1 MDEVTTGAALRDA
14 AGRLKAA
21 GVEGAERDARLLV
34 AVAAGLSAA
43 QLIAYP
49 ERVLTCGQ
57 TGVLEQM
64 IARRA
69 AREPV
74 SRILGARA
82 FYGRT
87 FEVTPDVLD
96 PRADSE
102 TLIAV
107 ALDIAGRDGWRE
119 APVRI
124 LDIGTGSGCLLV
136 TLLAEMARA
145 HGVGTDLSAAA
156 LGVARRN
163 AQRVGVASRAVFE
176 PAQPGTAPQG
186 AFDLVVANLPYIPTA
201 DIATLAPEV
210 RLHDPHLAL
219 DGGAD
224 GLGVIRAVVGVL
236 AGTPRPRLALFEVG
250 IGQAETVAGMLRD
263 RAWGSDAVEVWPD
276 LAGVARCVSWR
287 PHIPA

>member
-1 MDEVTTGAALRDA
+1 MDEVTAGAALRDA
-14 AGRLKAA
+14 AGLLKAA

-49 ERVLTCGQ
+49 ERVLTREQ
-57 TGVLEQM
+57 AGVLAQM

-74 SRILGARA
+74 SRILGERD

-87 FEVTPDVLD
+87 FTVTPDVLD

-102 TLIAV
+102 TLIGA
-107 ALDIAGRDGWRE
+107 ALDIAGREGWRE
-119 APVRI
+119 APVRV

-136 TLLAEMARA
+136 TLLAEMGRA
-145 HGVGTDLSAAA
+145 HGVGTDVSAAA
-156 LGVARRN
+156 LAVARRN
-163 AQRVGVASRAVFE
+163 AERAGVAPRAIFE
-176 PAQPGTAPQG
+176 LAQRGVAPQG

-210 RLHDPHLAL
+210 RLHDPGLAL

-224 GLGVIRAVVGVL
+224 GLGVIRTVADML
-236 AGTPRPRLALFEVG
+236 APMPRPRLALFEVG
-250 IGQAETVAGMLRD
+250 IGQAETVADVLSE
-263 RAWGSDAVEVWPD
+263 RAFGLGRVEVWPD
-276 LAGVARCVSWR
+276 LAGVARCVSWQ
-287 PHIPA
+287 PHLPD